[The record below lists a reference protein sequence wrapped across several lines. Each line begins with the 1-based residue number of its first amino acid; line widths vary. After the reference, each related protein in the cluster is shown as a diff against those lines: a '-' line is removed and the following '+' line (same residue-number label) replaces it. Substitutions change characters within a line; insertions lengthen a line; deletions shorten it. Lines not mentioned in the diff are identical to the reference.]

1 MKKKILT
8 PLRFYHDKNMLY
20 IYYDYLKMFSHLDI
34 IAIPLIN
41 QKTLNYLAHYCDGL
55 LLTGGLDIDPSYYHQ
70 PLHPKTK
77 IEQPEL
83 EKQEFT
89 LIKLFAKQKKPIL
102 GICRGLQTINVA
114 FNGTLFQDISP
125 NHLQPN
131 KHGYC
136 HFVTTTKDTL
146 IQKYLGT
153 HFLTNSFH
161 HQAIDKLAD
170 NFKISAI
177 SDDFVIE
184 AIEKDNII
192 AFQWHPEKNDDKIKK
207 AIIKLFD
214 DLLEAKR

>member
-83 EKQEFT
+83 EKQEFE
-89 LIKLFAKQKKPIL
+89 LIKLFSKQKKPIL

-146 IQKYLGT
+146 IQKYLGF

>member
-1 MKKKILT
+1 
-8 PLRFYHDKNMLY
+8 
-20 IYYDYLKMFSHLDI
+20 MFSHLDI
-34 IAIPLIN
+34 IAIPLIY

-83 EKQEFT
+83 EKQEFE
-89 LIKLFAKQKKPIL
+89 LIKLFSKQKKPIL

-146 IQKYLGT
+146 IQKYLGF

-170 NFKISAI
+170 NFKISAL

-207 AIIKLFD
+207 AVIKLFD